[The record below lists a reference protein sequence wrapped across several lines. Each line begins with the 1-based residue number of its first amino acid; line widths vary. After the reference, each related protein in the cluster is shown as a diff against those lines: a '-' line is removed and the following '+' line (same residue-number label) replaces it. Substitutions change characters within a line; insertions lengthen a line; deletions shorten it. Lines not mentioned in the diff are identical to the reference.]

1 MRRRRRLQGRGRRSA
16 TESLPRQEFA
26 RILCHGRK
34 NREEEGQI
42 RQETGTAG
50 LDTPAL
56 PAIPALP
63 ALEHRHCRPR
73 RVFDS
78 FLCRGRISA
87 SFSAAAGIFCRE
99 SVFGCFLL
107 MLLLLLLVHRGVYE
121 KISSKEEDIGDPRE
135 CVLGCVQLIWI
146 HGGQEF
152 VLFVLGDMYGALQL
166 HLGGYLCLQS
176 G

>member
-50 LDTPAL
+50 LDTL
-56 PAIPALP
+56 TLP

-87 SFSAAAGIFCRE
+87 SFSAATGIFCRE

-107 MLLLLLLVHRGVYE
+107 LLLLLLLVRRGGQ
-121 KISSKEEDIGDPRE
+121 ILFFKEEDIGVSE
-135 CVLGCVQLIWI
+135 GCILRCFQLIWI
-146 HGGQEF
+146 
-152 VLFVLGDMYGALQL
+152 
-166 HLGGYLCLQS
+166 
-176 G
+176 

>member
-1 MRRRRRLQGRGRRSA
+1 
-16 TESLPRQEFA
+16 
-26 RILCHGRK
+26 
-34 NREEEGQI
+34 
-42 RQETGTAG
+42 
-50 LDTPAL
+50 
-56 PAIPALP
+56 
-63 ALEHRHCRPR
+63 
-73 RVFDS
+73 
-78 FLCRGRISA
+78 
-87 SFSAAAGIFCRE
+87 
-99 SVFGCFLL
+99 

-166 HLGGYLCLQS
+166 HLGGCLCLRS